1 MNIRCIRHRLV
12 SPDAGVSL
20 IEIIVSIFLLAI
32 ISAALVPI
40 FVQGTEQVA
49 RTEQLS
55 SASQMVS
62 SRLDAARSA
71 GDNCGTIAALAG
83 SEAATGGSYSL
94 QRTTTIEPCPGTD
107 GTIMV
112 TVDVRSAA
120 DVVLAT
126 AVTRIY
132 VATQAAPADRCSAP
146 HSTAANS
153 IELGSAF
160 GYSLLS
166 SAAITNAGASVYPG
180 AVGVGPG
187 GALTGME
194 AAVTVCPDEIGS
206 PAAIAALDDLRTAYA
221 FASDRLPTA
230 ILAGDLAGQ
239 TLGPG
244 IYRSGAALAMS
255 TTLVFDAGNNPD
267 AVFIIQTPAAVN
279 TAAASNMILAN
290 GAKSSNIFWQVGGA
304 VTLGADSHFVGTI
317 LGNAAI
323 TLGAGTSVDGRA
335 LTAGGAITASDN
347 TFGPS
352 GEG

>member
-1 MNIRCIRHRLV
+1 MNLRRIRHRPV
-12 SPDAGVSL
+12 SSDAGVSL

-32 ISAALVPI
+32 ISAALIPI

-62 SRLDAARSA
+62 SRLDAARNA
-71 GDNCGTIAALAG
+71 GENCATIAALGG

-94 QRTTTIEPCPGTD
+94 QRTTTVEPCPGTG

-132 VATQAAPADRCSAP
+132 VATQAAPADPCSAP
-146 HSTAANS
+146 HTTAANS
-153 IELGSAF
+153 IELGAAF
-160 GYSLLS
+160 GYSLLA
-166 SAAITNAGASVYPG
+166 SAAVTNGGASVYPG

-187 GALTGME
+187 GAMTGMGT
-194 AAVTVCPDEIGS
+194 AVIVCPIEIGS
-206 PAAIAALDDLRTAYA
+206 PAAVAALADLRSAYA
-221 FASDRLPTA
+221 TAAGKLPTA
-230 ILAGDLAGQ
+230 ILAGDLAGK

-244 IYRSGAALAMS
+244 VYRAGAALAMS
-255 TTLVFDAGNNPD
+255 TTLVFDARNNPD

-279 TAAASNMILAN
+279 TTAASNMILAN

-304 VTLGADSHFVGTI
+304 VTLGAASHFVGTI

-323 TLGAGTSVDGRA
+323 TLGAGSSVDGRA
-335 LTAGGAITASDN
+335 LTAGGAITASN
-347 TFGPS
+347 NIFSPVRAG
-352 GEG
+352 